1 MATLQKIR
9 NQAGILVAVVIG
21 LALLAFI
28 LGDLFSSGPSVFS
41 GKKLEVAEIG
51 GESINYF
58 DFNSR
63 IERLSEFY
71 RMNYQ
76 LSSLDAN
83 QSQMIREEA
92 WREIIREI
100 VLGRS
105 INKLGIQV
113 SDEELV
119 TMLQG
124 DSIHSGEMNVI
135 MDEPHPIVRRMFTNP
150 ETGEFNRFQMINYF
164 NTITNPVYKEE
175 KRRWIFLENQIVDE
189 RLGQK
194 YFILVSKGL
203 QPSKLEL
210 KTLAM
215 ETASLADFSF
225 VFVNFNTIP
234 DDEVSVT
241 KQEIEKYYKDYQA
254 RFMQE
259 STRSLEY
266 VVFEITPSSED
277 DAKAKDYIVQS
288 RLPFSRA
295 ENPIVFV
302 NSNSDIPYRNQN
314 YSYDE
319 LPETVKD
326 SLFSAKT
333 GTIVGPYF
341 EEGAYK
347 LARLLETSM
356 VPDSVKARHI
366 LITPSLQRDENRS
379 KEIADSLKQLIDRG
393 ARFDQLALEFSGD
406 QSNREIGGDLG
417 WFSEGMMVP
426 AFNDACFTSKKGDVI
441 VVKTNFGYHVI
452 RIDDQSPLSKKLK
465 IGILVREV
473 IPSDLTY
480 QEYYA
485 SAIEFRNAADDL
497 EKFRN
502 VCIAKNITPRFASD
516 INAGE
521 NAIPGLDNSREII
534 RWAFENKENDVSQI
548 FDLDNRYVV
557 AAISDLKEKGFA
569 PISKVTTEIEI
580 ALSKQKKL
588 DALAEQISQTTKAE
602 TSIENVASVL
612 KVPVYEAT
620 SVRLTNPYV
629 TGVGIEPAVVA
640 HAFNTEKGSLS
651 APVKG
656 ENGVFVLY
664 INNLVIPD
672 EINTEAARFRL
683 KYEIENRVTFEGYQ
697 ALQDKADI
705 KDNRIKFF

>member
-1 MATLQKIR
+1 M
-9 NQAGILVAVVIG
+9 VIG

-92 WREIIREI
+92 WRELIREI

-105 INKLGIQV
+105 IKKLGIQV

-203 QPSKLEL
+203 QPSTLEL

-241 KQEIEKYYKDYQA
+241 KREIEKYYNDYRA

-259 STRSLEY
+259 STRSIEY

-319 LPETVKD
+319 LPGAVKD

-333 GTIVGPYF
+333 GTVVGPYF
-341 EEGAYK
+341 EDGAYK
-347 LARLLETSM
+347 LARLMETNLI
-356 VPDSVKARHI
+356 PDSVKARHI

-379 KEIADSLKQLIDRG
+379 KAIADSLKQLIDRG

-417 WFSEGMMVP
+417 WFREGMMVP
-426 AFNDACFTSKKGDVI
+426 AFNDACFTSKKGDVV

-452 RIDDQSPLSKKLK
+452 RIDDQSPLVKKLK
-465 IGILVREV
+465 IAILVREV

-485 SAIEFRNAADDL
+485 SAVEFRNAAEDL
-497 EKFRN
+497 GKFRD

-516 INAGE
+516 ISAGE
-521 NAIPGLDNSREII
+521 NAIPGLENSREII
-534 RWAFENKENDVSQI
+534 RWAFENQENDVSQI
-548 FDLDNRYVV
+548 FDLDNRYVI
-557 AAISDLKEKGFA
+557 AAISDLKEKGIA
-569 PISKVTTEIEI
+569 PVSKVTTEIEI

-588 DALAEQISQTTKAE
+588 DALAEQISQKTGEE
-602 TSIENVASVL
+602 TSIENIASLL
-612 KVPVYEAT
+612 KAPVYEAT
-620 SVRLTNPYV
+620 SVRLSNPFV

-640 HAFNTEKGSLS
+640 HAFNTEIGSLS

-697 ALQDKADI
+697 ALQDKANI
-705 KDNRIKFF
+705 KDRRIKFF